1 VLASVTVLTD
11 ETGKPRQFRATLSKA
26 TDMTLD
32 SVHLALASA
41 GNKLDTWDLIKNA
54 SGVVIAVMIV
64 LLLMSLFGWF
74 IIVQKFFTIAR
85 ATYESEAFM
94 DAFWK
99 SKDIQSIY
107 TVAQGLTR
115 SPLSSMFIAGYTEL
129 AKLQQ
134 GGTASHDR
142 DGDLENVERSL
153 SKAQTRE
160 TTRLESMVPF
170 LATTGSAAP
179 FIGLFGTV
187 WGIMNSFR
195 AIGAM
200 KTASVANVAP
210 GIAEALIAT
219 AIGLVAAIP
228 AVMAYN
234 YFLRKIRVLTSEME
248 TFTKD
253 FLNIVRRHFLK

>member
-1 VLASVTVLTD
+1 MH
-11 ETGKPRQFRATLSKA
+11 EI
-26 TDMTLD
+26 
-32 SVHLALASA
+32 LALGLVDAP
-41 GNKLDTWDLIKNA
+41 KLEIWDLISHA
-54 SGVVIAVMIV
+54 SGVVIGVM
-64 LLLMSLFGWF
+64 LLLLTMSVVGWY
-74 IIVQKFFTIAR
+74 IIGYKYFYVSR
-85 ATYESEAFM
+85 ALRQSEDFQ

-99 SKDIQSIY
+99 GRDIGAIY
-107 TVAQGLTR
+107 ASAQKLR
-115 SPLSSMFIAGYTEL
+115 HSPLSAMFLAGYSEL
-129 AKLQQ
+129 SKLQQ
-134 GGTASHDR
+134 QAPGTSDR

-153 SKAQTRE
+153 MKAQIKE
-160 TTRLESMVPF
+160 TSRLEAMVPF

-195 AIGAM
+195 AIAAL
-200 KTASVANVAP
+200 KTASVSNVAP

-234 YFLRKIRVLTSEME
+234 YFVRKIRVVQSEME

>member
-1 VLASVTVLTD
+1 MHTTIVYSLAAQT
-11 ETGKPRQFRATLSKA
+11 
-26 TDMTLD
+26 
-32 SVHLALASA
+32 AS
-41 GNKLDTWDLIKNA
+41 KLDYWDLISNA
-54 SGVVIAVMIV
+54 SGVVMGVMAV
-64 LLLMSLFGWF
+64 LAFMSVIGWYV
-74 IIVQKFFTIAR
+74 IGYKYFFFAR
-85 ATYESEAFM
+85 AMRQSEQFEEAF
-94 DAFWK
+94 WRGR
-99 SKDIQSIY
+99 DIQMIHN
-107 TVAQGLTR
+107 TAQGLKH
-115 SPLSSMFIAGYTEL
+115 SPLSAMFLAGYSEL
-129 AKLQQ
+129 GKLQQ
-134 GGTASHDR
+134 GGASTDR

-153 SKAQTRE
+153 GKAQLKE
-160 TTRLESMVPF
+160 LMRLESMVPF

-234 YFLRKIRVLTSEME
+234 YFQRKIQILSSEME
-248 TFTKD
+248 TFSKD